1 MYMLRYIL
9 ELFTPHLVPL
19 KRSKAI
25 WHLILC
31 ESCVV
36 IILYSC
42 FSYPRLKTCGEEFLV
57 GEEAPGF
64 FTCLT
69 ASWPTSLKSHVLRLL
84 PPKITSQKYDR

>member
-19 KRSKAI
+19 KRGKAI

-42 FSYPRLKTCGEEFLV
+42 FSYPRLKTCGEELLV

-64 FTCLT
+64 STCLT
-69 ASWPTSLKSHVLRLL
+69 ASWLTSLKSHMLRLL
-84 PPKITSQKYDR
+84 PPKITS